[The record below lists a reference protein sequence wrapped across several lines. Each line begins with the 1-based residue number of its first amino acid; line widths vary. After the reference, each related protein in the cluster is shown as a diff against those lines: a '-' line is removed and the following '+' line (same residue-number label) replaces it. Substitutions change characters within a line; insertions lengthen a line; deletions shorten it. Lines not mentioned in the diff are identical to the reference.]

1 MTTLLRRVWFRLTQS
16 RHDRDLAEEIE
27 THRQLRQAQLERDGL
42 SPAEA
47 ARASRRALGNVTLA
61 REDAREI
68 WTFAWIEHAWQDLV
82 LAVRGLRQSRTFT
95 LVAVG
100 TLALGIG
107 ANTALFSIFNSLLL
121 RELPV
126 REPARLVILH
136 GGSWTY
142 PIWRAVEA
150 QTTALFDGA
159 FAYANF
165 EADLADAG
173 QRQPIDATYVSG
185 GMFDVLGV
193 QAIRGRLLQPADDRA
208 EANARVAVISY
219 RFWQRRYAGADTAI
233 GATLTLDRQPFT
245 VVGVMPPSFAGP
257 DVGRLD
263 DVIIPFAAERLLR
276 GVDSA
281 LDGRRHWWVEIMG
294 RLRPGVSL
302 EQANAA
308 LATLQPGIRAAAAPV
323 DEEGFIEDPL
333 ALVSA
338 STGRSPLRSRFET
351 PLRAM
356 QATVAL
362 VLLIACASLAN
373 LMLARALSRRREL
386 SVRLALGASRWRVTR
401 LLAVETMV
409 VVAAGAALGVLF
421 AKWSSALLV
430 QQLATWRGS
439 VFLDLSLDWRVLAFT
454 AGLAAATAAIAGVV
468 PALSVAGVAPGDAM
482 KDSSRSVTGDRRL
495 SIRGALVV
503 AQIALSLVLIVG
515 AGLFLRTF
523 AALNATPLG
532 FAAGGLTVA
541 SVNLPAAVSE
551 PAARRDLIERLDAA
565 MAAAPGVQA
574 AGLSVIAPI
583 TGSGWNDQ
591 IGAADGAPTA
601 AKRTWVNAV
610 TPEWFRTMGIRRLSG
625 RDFDPSDRLGAP
637 PVTIVNETFARRFLA
652 GRPPIG
658 QRIRA
663 GGPRDR
669 TEFEVVGVVSDAVY
683 RSLREGVVPT
693 MYLPLAAQ
701 ESPGSRITLIVST
714 STAVRSTADR
724 LLADTLHGVDPG
736 LTFSVRDFD
745 QFIRGGLTQERL
757 VAMLSGFFGGLA
769 LLIAAVGLYG
779 VVAHAVDVR
788 RTEIGVRI
796 ALGADRLG
804 ILVLV
809 FRRVTVMLA
818 LGLAAGLGLSLWA
831 SRFVGALLFRLE
843 PRDAGTFAGAL
854 TVLIAASVL
863 AAWIPARRAS
873 RIDPAQVLRE
883 G

>member
-1 MTTLLRRVWFRLTQS
+1 MTSLIRRLWHRMTQAG
-16 RHDRDLAEEIE
+16 HDADLAEEIE
-27 THRQLRQAQLERDGL
+27 THRQLRQAQLEREGL
-42 SPAEA
+42 SPADA
-47 ARASRRALGNVTLA
+47 ALASRRALGNVTLA
-61 REDAREI
+61 REDAREV
-68 WTFAWIEHAWQDLV
+68 WSVAWIEHAWQDLA
-82 LAVRGLRQSRTFT
+82 LAVRGLRQSKTFT

-121 RELPV
+121 RQLPV
-126 REPARLVILH
+126 RDPASLVLLDR
-136 GGSWTY
+136 GSWTY
-142 PIWRAVEA
+142 PIWQAVEA
-150 QTTALFDGA
+150 QTASVFEGV
-159 FAYANF
+159 FAYANTQL
-165 EADLADAG
+165 DLSVSG
-173 QRQPIDATYVSG
+173 QRQPVDAAFASG
-185 GMFDVLGV
+185 GLFGVLGV
-193 QAIRGRLLQPADDRA
+193 EAIRGRLLQPADDRPD
-208 EANARVAVISY
+208 ANARVAVISH
-219 RFWQRRYAGADTAI
+219 RFWQQRHAGADNAI

-257 DVGRLD
+257 DVGRVE
-263 DVIIPFAAERLLR
+263 DVIIPFAAEPILR
-276 GVDSA
+276 GVDSG
-281 LDGRRHWWVEIMG
+281 LEGRTTWWLEIMG
-294 RLRPGVSL
+294 RLKPGVSL

-308 LATLQPGIRAAAAPV
+308 LVTLQPGIRAASAPA
-323 DEEGFIEDPL
+323 DAESFLEEPL
-333 ALVSA
+333 TLVSA
-338 STGRSPLRSRFET
+338 ATGRSPLRRRFET

-356 QATVAL
+356 QATVAA

-401 LLAVETMV
+401 LLAMETAV
-409 VVAAGAALGVLF
+409 IVAAGAGLGVLF
-421 AKWSSALLV
+421 ARWSSALLV

-439 VFLDLSLDWRVLAFT
+439 VFLDLSLDWRVVGFT
-454 AGLAAATAAIAGVV
+454 AGLAAVTAVIAGIV
-468 PALSVAGVAPGDAM
+468 PALSVRGVAPGDAI
-482 KDSSRSVTGDRRL
+482 KESSRSVTGDRRL
-495 SIRGALVV
+495 GVRGALVV
-503 AQIALSLVLIVG
+503 VQIALSLVLVVG

-523 AALNATPLG
+523 AALSGTQLG

-541 SVNLPAAVSE
+541 NVDLPANVAE
-551 PAARRDLIERLDAA
+551 PAARRDLLDRLDAA
-565 MAAAPGVQA
+565 IAAAPGIRA

-591 IGAADGAPTA
+591 IGADEGPETA
-601 AKRTWVNAV
+601 ARRTYINAV
-610 TPEWFRTMGIRRLSG
+610 TPRWFETMGIRRRSG
-625 RDFDPSDRLGAP
+625 RDFDRSDRIGAP
-637 PVTIVNETFARRFLA
+637 DVTIVNETFARKFLA

-658 QRIRA
+658 QRITA

-669 TEFEVVGVVSDAVY
+669 KEYEVVGVVSDAVY

-701 ESPGSRITLIVST
+701 ESPFPRITLTLST
-714 STAVRSTADR
+714 STATRSTVDR
-724 LLADTLHGVDPG
+724 LLAETLRDVDPG
-736 LTFSVRDFD
+736 LTFSIRNFD
-745 QFIRGGLTQERL
+745 QFIRGGLIQERL

-769 LLIAAVGLYG
+769 LLIAAIGLYG

-788 RTEIGVRI
+788 RTELGVRI

-809 FRRVTVMLA
+809 FRRVAVLLA

-843 PRDAGTFAGAL
+843 PRDLTTFTGAL
-854 TVLIAASVL
+854 AVLIAASAL
-863 AAWIPARRAS
+863 AAWLPARRAS